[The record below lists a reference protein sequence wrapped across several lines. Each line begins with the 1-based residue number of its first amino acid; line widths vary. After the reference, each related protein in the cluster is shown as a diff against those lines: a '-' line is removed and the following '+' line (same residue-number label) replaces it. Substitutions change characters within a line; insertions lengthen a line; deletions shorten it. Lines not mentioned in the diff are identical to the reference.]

1 MYYNKDVFI
10 QSQALTKKEGNVF
23 MIIDFHT
30 HTFPSKISKKVVDK
44 LGQASASMPHT
55 DGSVEGLLKSMEKSG
70 VDKSINLPVMTSAE
84 QVEKVNSS
92 FMKSMEEYESHG
104 IITFGGMHPEYTNYK
119 EELQRIKNNGMKG
132 VKLHPAYQNVD
143 LDDIRMMRIIDKASE
158 LGLIV
163 TIHAGIDIG
172 IYDKNYSSVEQILK
186 VINEVHPE
194 KFVLAHMGNWADWK
208 DVEYYLA
215 GAPVWM
221 DTAFTYGKIEPY
233 PDSTPT
239 PYTCVLADD
248 DLVRL
253 TRKHGVDKV
262 LFATDSPWQDQKDYI
277 DRMTKMDFTDE
288 EKKMILGENAMH
300 FLNLK

>member
-1 MYYNKDVFI
+1 
-10 QSQALTKKEGNVF
+10 

-70 VDKSINLPVMTSAE
+70 VDKSINLPVMTSAD

>member
-1 MYYNKDVFI
+1 
-10 QSQALTKKEGNVF
+10 
-23 MIIDFHT
+23 
-30 HTFPSKISKKVVDK
+30 
-44 LGQASASMPHT
+44 
-55 DGSVEGLLKSMEKSG
+55 
-70 VDKSINLPVMTSAE
+70 
-84 QVEKVNSS
+84 
-92 FMKSMEEYESHG
+92 
-104 IITFGGMHPEYTNYK
+104 
-119 EELQRIKNNGMKG
+119 MKG